1 MPNAISTFEEYL
13 IDYASPATRAAGE
26 QLINISLAKMSGE
39 QRSLSE
45 MLLHDVRSGKR
56 DAYL

>member
-1 MPNAISTFEEYL
+1 
-13 IDYASPATRAAGE
+13 
-26 QLINISLAKMSGE
+26 MSGE